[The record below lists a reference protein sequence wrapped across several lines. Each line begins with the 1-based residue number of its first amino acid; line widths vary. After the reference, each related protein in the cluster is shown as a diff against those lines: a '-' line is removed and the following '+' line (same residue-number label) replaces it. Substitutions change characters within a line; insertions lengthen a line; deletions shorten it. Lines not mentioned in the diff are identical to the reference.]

1 MASRARPSGL
11 QAAVLAHKE
20 RQEEKVEEVVAM
32 GGTVAWEA
40 GGETGGSSTELELLL
55 CFLAGGGCTG
65 DGMGMPGGTGSRAPG
80 GTWIICLVSLV
91 PIEIS
96 TWALRIMVNKA
107 CACAGS
113 RRLAAGCRPGGR
125 RPCRKAVGK
134 LAGSLR
140 LASVNEVAGGKR
152 KGGKGNG
159 EPP

>member
-65 DGMGMPGGTGSRAPG
+65 DGMGMPGGTGSLAPG

-96 TWALRIMVNKA
+96 TWALRIMVNR
-107 CACAGS
+107 GT
-113 RRLAAGCRPGGR
+113 L
-125 RPCRKAVGK
+125 
-134 LAGSLR
+134 
-140 LASVNEVAGGKR
+140 
-152 KGGKGNG
+152 
-159 EPP
+159 